1 MLKIIFFILLI
12 FARIDSIST
21 KEVSGNVQD
30 GKQYVKTE
38 SPTYTPKKK
47 TKVIFYMPGQEQE
60 EEEDDHDPNGNK
72 KNGKSN
78 LSSNKGTHL
87 GSGTDAGNSPAGFN
101 KGSGVGS
108 ESRPGSNNYRG
119 NTGAGGGINID
130 MTHHGDNANKGQ
142 QQNAGFN
149 KNQQDTLKDEY
160 EKIRKQEEEEEERIN
175 NQRRADMKKT
185 QGGKNKFGNDK
196 GVQDSLPNTK
206 YELSDPQSGHTNANA
221 KNRGTG
227 VYDELGNGP
236 YNLIGKQ
243 SEGLTPTA
251 PPYEHYDKHEGG
263 GKGYGPYGGSDGK
276 EYGPYGG
283 SEGKGYGPYGG
294 SEGKGYGPFGGADG
308 KEYGPYGGSDGKGT
322 WPDGT
327 GGNAYHGGY
336 DKEGTKPTYKTH
348 LNINLADGKGDH
360 GGRSGIEGYPNYFNK
375 HFRPG
380 DAKGSGTDGH
390 EPGTYGVH
398 HGGNGVNGVYP
409 GGGDYGK
416 NGTQPYGYN
425 GSGTG
430 AQNGFGPHGHNGV
443 GPATYGVDFG
453 KNGDGKGNGGGP
465 GEEGANKTN
474 PSYDQGGH
482 EKNTGPERYE
492 GNGTPYYVEH
502 PDDNNES
509 GTTTY
514 GLDQGKNGGT
524 QGGTGQ
530 GGYGQGEHGQGGY
543 GNGGHGQGGYG
554 NGGHENGGYG
564 NGGHENGGYGNGGHE
579 NGGYGGYGQGQNH
592 PGSTND
598 EGTHPMHNNVKN
610 SAPIL
615 DYIHGLRPVNAGDG
629 QGIYGG
635 NGINNPLVY
644 HVQHGGNGPNNNS
657 DKESSDQTSDDEND
671 THNRMRNKR
680 RVKRKPGERHS
691 SSNSSHDGDVDSYD
705 TEYELDE
712 GGVKRLKP
720 KNKRGAVTEESD
732 GHPYIKGT
740 NGSEHPRMNDSG
752 MGTSGTHNAGSGNH
766 NNKGENGLTP
776 IIVRY
781 GNTHAKQRADEIEK
795 NLNNGEYSRIKRGNG
810 KNGHKSGGTESD
822 GEESDVDSSN
832 VFYVDNGQDML
843 IKEKMSR
850 SEGSDEMSEEGLNV
864 KDKGEEGP
872 VNYHFSNY
880 MNLDKRNTQSSNEIE
895 LQKMIGPKFSEE
907 VDKYCRLNEPLQK
920 KGDFLNLSF
929 EYSRALEELR
939 SEMITELQRRKS
951 VGSNN
956 YNNIL
961 NAIYNSVN
969 RKNTNFGRD
978 AYEDKNFISQANS
991 FRDEQIQ
998 PLSAKYNKILR
1009 QYLCHVFV
1017 NNPGV
1022 NQLERLY
1029 YHNLA
1034 LGELI
1039 QPIRKKYSKEAS
1051 SSVGLN
1057 YEIYIAASSNIYLLG
1072 HLLMLSL
1079 AYLSYN
1085 HYFVQGLKPFYS
1097 LETMLMANS
1106 DYTFFMYNEVCN
1118 VYYRPKKIFN
1128 KDITFIP
1135 IESRPGRHST
1145 YVGERKVTCDL
1156 LELVLNAYT
1165 LINVNE
1171 IQKVFNNSEVYG
1183 YENSISFAHNAVRI
1197 FSQVCP
1203 RDDAKNTLICEFE
1216 KSTLYNPK
1224 ILKMDEGDKE
1234 NQRSLKRAFDMLR
1247 TFAEIENSSY
1257 QPEPNPN
1264 YISLI
1269 FEQNLYTDFY
1279 KYLFWYDSRELIKV
1293 QVRNYG
1299 RRKKSKKTKYVYDE
1313 FVKRGKDLKDKL
1325 IKMDAKYNA
1334 RSKALLVFYAL
1345 VDKYANLFTKSE
1357 NVRKFFLNDVSSI
1370 RHHLYLNSVLSKSA
1384 KSNLDSM
1391 KKTLEE
1397 LQSLTNTPLKF
1408 IVRGNNLKF
1417 LNHIARFENL
1427 FYVNLFIM
1435 SSLSRKDPVKS
1446 YYNEK
1451 KKMLTATLSEKF
1463 ATSTSALIPHKLRK
1477 LVVTMKKGLLKKR
1490 LLTALA
1496 KMKLLQ
1502 HIPANLLEN
1511 ILTTIRF
1518 TTHTIASREIIQN
1531 AQYIPRNRNFYEN
1544 RNVEL
1549 AKQIFTDG
1557 GFAKYADNLMSTW
1570 FTKGFEEYKREKIE
1584 KQKMEYSI
1592 EKEIKQYIN
1601 NDSSA
1606 SELMTEQEKLIQEQN
1621 ELYEEKE
1628 KQWQESKLIFNQND
1642 KWDHYINKEF
1652 AKALGIWLELSNSL
1666 YNQDTF
1672 IYRVVED
1679 SKFLLESNIEDTIM
1693 FSRTVKPTKQTVFR
1707 KFFKKIVSLGN
1718 MLLRKPSFKVEHA
1731 IWFGATINMK
1741 KAMVLLEKVAELHKL
1756 LRNEDESWLINEA
1769 FIEIV
1774 DHVVQISTDRRLRE
1788 PFSVARNPGM
1798 VAINP
1803 AYAALNSEERIKELQ
1818 NSMCADHCSA
1828 LWKTISTFAL
1838 QHLKNPE
1845 GLHSYESKFSKNSFG
1860 NKIDD
1865 QNFVND
1871 FKMILGGDA
1880 VLHYFDVLLP
1890 KSMKKELKAMKNG
1903 VSLSSAFSLKLTK
1916 IIFSEL
1922 QLPYLS
1928 QMFYT
1933 QAPYFGHFIGKWQ
1946 KEREKSRMKEILGF
1960 MTLGTLS
1967 AYTLLSAMD
1976 ITQHATDIG
1985 MGPVTSC
1992 YTSTIPPPKQVC
2004 IQQAVKATLTNSTQ
2018 ACMKS
2023 VFSVGLFASI
2033 GPYLFAPMA
2042 GLAIWNVLKSE
2053 FKVIQRVD
2061 MALKSVFKSMWKKFL
2076 SIKGIRKLKYIF
2088 KKRKSMK
2095 KKIIEKAEHKML
2107 EMKNNPQ
2114 MARNHKL
2121 AVQKMHKH
2129 TSGTYHYISY
2139 ARIQV

>member
-1 MLKIIFFILLI
+1 MLKIIFLILII

-21 KEVSGNVQD
+21 KEVTGSAQD

-60 EEEDDHDPNGNK
+60 EEEDDNDPNGSK
-72 KNGKSN
+72 KNGKSDPR
-78 LSSNKGTHL
+78 SNKGTHL
-87 GSGTDAGNSPAGFN
+87 GSRTDAGNSPGGFN
-101 KGSGVGS
+101 KGSAVGS
-108 ESRPGSNNYRG
+108 EPKTASNNYNG
-119 NTGAGGGINID
+119 GAGGGINID
-130 MTHHGDNANKGQ
+130 MTHHGDNGNKGVQ
-142 QQNAGFN
+142 GNGGFN
-149 KNQQDTLKDEY
+149 KNQQDRLKDEY
-160 EKIRKQEEEEEERIN
+160 DKIRKQEEEEEERIN
-175 NQRRADMKKT
+175 NQRRADMKKN
-185 QGGKNKFGNDK
+185 QKGKNQFGHDK
-196 GVQDSLPNTK
+196 GVQDSLPNTQ
-206 YELSDPQSGHTNANA
+206 YELSDPHSGNTTPNA
-221 KNRGTG
+221 KNRGTTG
-227 VYDELGNGP
+227 IYDELGNGP
-236 YNLIGKQ
+236 YNLVGKQ
-243 SEGLTPTA
+243 SEGVTPTA
-251 PPYEHYDKHEGG
+251 PPYEHYDKHGAG

-276 EYGPYGG
+276 SYGPYGG
-283 SEGKGYGPYGG
+283 SDGKDYGLYGGSDGKGYGPYGG
-294 SEGKGYGPFGGADG
+294 SGGKGSGPYGGSDG
-308 KEYGPYGGSDGKGT
+308 KAYGPYGGSDGKGT

-336 DKEGTKPTYKTH
+336 DKEGTNPTYTSH
-348 LNINLADGKGDH
+348 LNINLGDGKGDH
-360 GGRSGIEGYPNYFNK
+360 GRRNGMEGYPNYFKK

-380 DAKGSGTDGH
+380 DAKGTGTDGY
-390 EPGTYGVH
+390 EPGTNGTQ
-398 HGGNGVNGVYP
+398 HGGSGVAP
-409 GGGDYGK
+409 GGGDYG
-416 NGTQPYGYN
+416 QN
-425 GSGTG
+425 GSGANG
-430 AQNGFGPHGHNGV
+430 QNIYGPHGNNGV
-443 GPATYGVDFG
+443 GPASYGIDFG
-453 KNGDGKGNGGGP
+453 KNGNGKKNGGGP
-465 GEEGANKTN
+465 GEDGANTTN
-474 PSYDQGGH
+474 PSYDEGGY
-482 EKNTGPERYE
+482 EKNNGPERYD

-502 PDDNNES
+502 PDDNKGR

-524 QGGTGQ
+524 NGGHGNGGNGGSGGNGQ
-530 GGYGQGEHGQGGY
+530 GGYGEAGHGKGGYGQGGY
-543 GNGGHGQGGYG
+543 GGAGHGNGGYGQGGYG
-554 NGGHENGGYG
+554 GAGHGNGGYG
-564 NGGHENGGYGNGGHE
+564 PDGNG
-579 NGGYGGYGQGQNH
+579 QNY
-592 PGSTND
+592 PGSANKA
-598 EGTHPMHNNVKN
+598 GTHSMHNNEKSN
-610 SAPIL
+610 SPML
-615 DYIHGLRPVNAGDG
+615 DYIHGLRPVNTGEG

-635 NGINNPLVY
+635 NGINSPLVY
-644 HVQHGGNGPNNNS
+644 HVQHGGNGRKNSS
-657 DKESSDQTSDDEND
+657 DKGTSDETSDEEND
-671 THNRMRNKR
+671 TYDRMRNKR
-680 RVKRKPGERHS
+680 RVKRNPGGRNR
-691 SSNSSHDGDVDSYD
+691 SSNSSQDGDMDSED

-720 KNKRGAVTEESD
+720 KNKGSASSEESD
-732 GHPYIKGT
+732 GYPYAEGT
-740 NGSEHPRMNDSG
+740 NHSEFPRMNG
-752 MGTSGTHNAGSGNH
+752 RGVGNYGTHSVGSGYNK
-766 NNKGENGLTP
+766 NNDENGFTP
-776 IIVRY
+776 ITVKY
-781 GNTHAKQRADEIEK
+781 DNTHAKRRANEIEE
-795 NLNNGEYSRIKRGNG
+795 NLNKGEYSRTKMANR
-810 KNGHKSGGTESD
+810 KNGDKSGGSESD
-822 GEESDVDSSN
+822 AEESDVDPSN

-864 KDKGEEGP
+864 KYKTEKGP

-880 MNLDKRNTQSSNEIE
+880 MNLDKKNTLSSNEIE
-895 LQKMIGPKFSEE
+895 LEKMIGSKFSEE

-939 SEMITELQRRKS
+939 SEMIKELQRRKA
-951 VGSNN
+951 VGYNN

-961 NAIYNSVN
+961 KAIYNPVN
-969 RKNTNFGRD
+969 RKNTNLGRD
-978 AYEDKNFISQANS
+978 AYEDKNFISQANE
-991 FRDEQIQ
+991 FRNEQIQ

-1017 NNPGV
+1017 NNPGT

-1039 QPIRKKYSKEAS
+1039 QPIRKKYSKQAS

-1085 HYFVQGLKPFYS
+1085 HYFVQGLKHFYS

-1118 VYYRPKKIFN
+1118 VYYQPKKLFD

-1156 LELVLNAYT
+1156 LELILNAYT
-1165 LINVNE
+1165 LINIHE
-1171 IQKVFNNSEVYG
+1171 IQKVFNNSDTYG

-1203 RDDAKNTLICEFE
+1203 RDDAKNTLSCDFE

-1224 ILKMDEGDKE
+1224 ILKIDQEDKE
-1234 NQRSLKRAFDMLR
+1234 NQRRLKRAFDMLR
-1247 TFAEIENSSY
+1247 TFAEIENASY

-1264 YISLI
+1264 YINLI

-1279 KYLFWYDSRELIKV
+1279 KYLFWYDNREFINV
-1293 QVRNYG
+1293 QIRNSGGKKKG
-1299 RRKKSKKTKYVYDE
+1299 RKTKYVYDD
-1313 FVKRGKDLKDKL
+1313 FVKRGKQLKDKL

-1345 VDKYANLFTKSE
+1345 VDKYSNIFRKSE

-1370 RHHLYLNSVLSKSA
+1370 RHHLYLNSVLSKSP

-1397 LQSLTNTPLKF
+1397 LQSLTNSPLKF
-1408 IVRGNNLKF
+1408 MVRGNNLKF
-1417 LNHIARFENL
+1417 INSVARFENL

-1451 KKMLTATLSEKF
+1451 KKMLTATMSEKF

-1502 HIPANLLEN
+1502 HIPAHLLEN
-1511 ILTTIRF
+1511 ITTTIRF
-1518 TTHTIASREIIQN
+1518 TTHSIASREIIQN
-1531 AQYIPRNRNFYEN
+1531 AKFMPKNVNFYRNRNL
-1544 RNVEL
+1544 EL

-1570 FTKGFEEYKREKIE
+1570 FNKGFEEYKRKKIE
-1584 KQKMEYSI
+1584 TQRMEYSI
-1592 EKEIKQYIN
+1592 EKQLKEYSN
-1601 NDSSA
+1601 NDISA
-1606 SELMTEQEKLIQEQN
+1606 SEGMTEQERLEQEEN
-1621 ELYEEKE
+1621 DLNEEKE
-1628 KQWQESKLIFNQND
+1628 KQWQENKLIFNQND

-1652 AKALGIWLELSNSL
+1652 AKALGIWLELSDNG
-1666 YNQDTF
+1666 YNRDSF
-1672 IYRVVED
+1672 IYKVVED
-1679 SKFLLESNIEDTIM
+1679 SKYLLENNIEDSIM

-1707 KFFKKIVSLGN
+1707 KFFKKITSLGN

-1741 KAMVLLEKVAELHKL
+1741 KAMMLLEKVAELHKL

-1774 DHVVQISTDRRLRE
+1774 DHVVQISTERRLRE

-1798 VAINP
+1798 MAISP
-1803 AYAALNSEERIKELQ
+1803 AYAQLNNEDRMKELQ

-1845 GLHSYESKFSKNSFG
+1845 SLHSYESKFSKNSFG

-1916 IIFSEL
+1916 LIFSEL

-1976 ITQHATDIG
+1976 ITQHASDIG

-2004 IQQAVKATLTNSTQ
+2004 IQQAVKVTLTNSTQ

-2042 GLAIWNVLKSE
+2042 GLALWNVLKSE

-2061 MALKSVFKSMWKKFL
+2061 MALKSVFKNMWNKFL
-2076 SIKGIRKLKYIF
+2076 SIKGIRKLKHIF
-2088 KKRKSMK
+2088 KRKKTMK
-2095 KKIIEKAEHKML
+2095 KKIIEKAEQKML

-2114 MARNHKL
+2114 MAKNHKL
-2121 AVQKMHKH
+2121 MVQKLHKNV
-2129 TSGTYHYISY
+2129 SGSYHYISY
-2139 ARIQV
+2139 ARIQM

>member
-1 MLKIIFFILLI
+1 MLKIIFLILVI
-12 FARIDSIST
+12 CARIHSINT
-21 KEVSGNVQD
+21 KGGNGSVQD
-30 GKQYVKTE
+30 GKHYVKTE

-60 EEEDDHDPNGNK
+60 EQEDDNDPNASN
-72 KNGKSN
+72 KNGS
-78 LSSNKGTHL
+78 SGMGSNKGTHL
-87 GSGTDAGNSPAGFN
+87 GSTTDAGHSPTGFN

-108 ESRPGSNNYRG
+108 ESRPASNNYKG
-119 NTGAGGGINID
+119 HGGGGIHID
-130 MTHHGDNANKGQ
+130 MSAPGDNSNNGQ
-142 QQNAGFN
+142 QGNAGFKKN
-149 KNQQDTLKDEY
+149 KQDTLRDEY

-175 NQRRADMKKT
+175 NQRRADMKKS
-185 QGGKNKFGNDK
+185 QGRKNKFGHDK
-196 GVQDSLPNTK
+196 GVQDSLSNAK
-206 YELSDPQSGHTNANA
+206 YELSEPQSGPTKSNA
-221 KNRGTG
+221 KNRGPG

-243 SEGLTPTA
+243 SEGGTPTA
-251 PPYEHYDKHEGG
+251 SPYDHYDKHGSD
-263 GKGYGPYGGSDGK
+263 GKGYGTYGGSDGKGYGTYGGSDGKVYGPYGGSDGK
-276 EYGPYGG
+276 V
-283 SEGKGYGPYGG
+283 
-294 SEGKGYGPFGGADG
+294 
-308 KEYGPYGGSDGKGT
+308 YGPYGGSDGTGL

-327 GGNAYHGGY
+327 GGNAYYGGR
-336 DKEGTKPTYKTH
+336 DNQGKNPTYRTH
-348 LNINLADGKGDH
+348 LNINLGDDKGHH
-360 GGRSGIEGYPNYFNK
+360 GGKNGIPGYPEYFKK

-380 DAKGSGTDGH
+380 DAKGVGTDGH
-390 EPGTYGVH
+390 APGTYGVH
-398 HGGNGVNGVYP
+398 PGGNGVAP
-409 GGGDYGK
+409 GEGSYGDNKWSDG
-416 NGTQPYGYN
+416 QH
-425 GSGTG
+425 GSGTD
-430 AQNGFGPHGHNGV
+430 AQNLSGPHGHKGV
-443 GPATYGVDFG
+443 GPTTYDVDFG
-453 KNGDGKGNGGGP
+453 KKGHGKTNGGGP

-474 PSYDQGGH
+474 PSHGEGGY

-492 GNGTPYYVEH
+492 GNGTPYYVQH
-502 PDDNNES
+502 PDDNNGN
-509 GTTTY
+509 GTTSY
-514 GLDQGKNGGT
+514 GLDNGEHGGT
-524 QGGTGQ
+524 QGGQ
-530 GGYGQGEHGQGGY
+530 GHD
-543 GNGGHGQGGYG
+543 GH
-554 NGGHENGGYG
+554 
-564 NGGHENGGYGNGGHE
+564 
-579 NGGYGGYGQGQNH
+579 GQNH
-592 PGSTND
+592 PGSAN
-598 EGTHPMHNNVKN
+598 GTGTYPMHTNGGSNDQSLN
-610 SAPIL
+610 
-615 DYIHGLRPVNAGDG
+615 YIHGLRPVNSGDG

-644 HVQHGGNGPNNNS
+644 NVQHGGYGPKNINNKQAS
-657 DKESSDQTSDDEND
+657 D
-671 THNRMRNKR
+671 
-680 RVKRKPGERHS
+680 HS
-691 SSNSSHDGDVDSYD
+691 SSNEDVNNNNSMRNKTWVHSKPTGGHTDSTSSYASYPDSDD
-705 TEYELDE
+705 TEYELKPGD
-712 GGVKRLKP
+712 VRTLKP
-720 KNKRGAVTEESD
+720 NNTTNPLTEATD
-732 GHPYIKGT
+732 GIAYVKGT
-740 NGSEHPRMNDSG
+740 NAGEFPRMH
-752 MGTSGTHNAGSGNH
+752 GTGTGNYGTQNAGSGD
-766 NNKGENGLTP
+766 NNNMDEHGSTP
-776 IIVRY
+776 IIIKY
-781 GNTHAKQRADEIEK
+781 DNTHAKRRAKEIEE
-795 NLNNGEYSRIKRGNG
+795 NLNKGEYSRAKMANAKKGQ
-810 KNGHKSGGTESD
+810 KSQGTESD
-822 GEESDVDSSN
+822 GQDEDVDPSN

-843 IKEKMSR
+843 IKEKMSK
-850 SEGSDEMSEEGLNV
+850 SEGSDEMTEEGLNV
-864 KDKGEEGP
+864 KYKEQTGP

-880 MNLDKRNTQSSNEIE
+880 MNLDKRNTLSSNEIE

-939 SEMITELQRRKS
+939 SEMITELQKRKS
-951 VGSNN
+951 VEFNN

-961 NAIYNSVN
+961 NAIYNSMN

-978 AYEDKNFISQANS
+978 AYEDKNFISEANS
-991 FRDEQIQ
+991 FRNKEMQ

-1057 YEIYIAASSNIYLLG
+1057 YEIYIASSSNIYLMG

-1085 HYFVQGLKPFYS
+1085 HYFVQGVKPFYS

-1118 VYYRPKKIFN
+1118 VYYRPPKIFN

-1156 LELVLNAYT
+1156 LELILNAYT
-1165 LINVNE
+1165 LINVHE
-1171 IQKVFNNSEVYG
+1171 IQKVFNSSEAYG
-1183 YENSISFAHNAVRI
+1183 YENSISFSHNAVRI

-1203 RDDAKNTLICEFE
+1203 RNDAKNPLNCDFE

-1257 QPEPNPN
+1257 KPEPNPN

-1279 KYLFWYDSRELIKV
+1279 KYLFWYDNRELINV
-1293 QVRNYG
+1293 QVRKVG
-1299 RRKKSKKTKYVYDE
+1299 GKKKNSKIQFVYDE
-1313 FVKRGKDLKDKL
+1313 FIKRGKQLKDKL
-1325 IKMDAKYNA
+1325 IKMDAKYNT
-1334 RSKALLVFYAL
+1334 RSKALYVFYAL
-1345 VDKYANLFTKSE
+1345 VDKYANIFTKSE
-1357 NVRKFFLNDVSSI
+1357 NIRKFFLNDVSSV
-1370 RHHLYLNSVLSKSA
+1370 RHHLYLNSVLSKSP

-1397 LQSLTNTPLKF
+1397 LQSLTNAPLKF

-1417 LNHIARFENL
+1417 LNNIARYENL

-1435 SSLSRKDPVKS
+1435 SSLSRKNPVKS

-1451 KKMLTATLSEKF
+1451 KKMLTATMSEKF

-1531 AQYIPRNRNFYEN
+1531 AKYMPKNMNFYQH

-1549 AKQIFTDG
+1549 AKQVFTDG

-1570 FTKGFEEYKREKIE
+1570 FTKGFEEYKTEKLE
-1584 KQKMEYSI
+1584 QQKMEFSI
-1592 EKEIKQYIN
+1592 DKELKEAS
-1601 NDSSA
+1601 NDSS
-1606 SELMTEQEKLIQEQN
+1606 SERAEVTEQEKLQQEQK
-1621 ELYEEKE
+1621 ELNEEKDR
-1628 KQWQESKLIFNQND
+1628 QWQQNKLIYNQND

-1652 AKALGIWLELSNSL
+1652 AKALGIWLELSDNP
-1666 YNQDTF
+1666 YNKDSF

-1679 SKFLLESNIEDTIM
+1679 SKYLLESNIEDNIM

-1741 KAMVLLEKVAELHKL
+1741 KAMMLLEKVAELHKL

-1803 AYAALNSEERIKELQ
+1803 AYAQLNNEERMKELQ

-1838 QHLKNPE
+1838 QHLKNPDS
-1845 GLHSYESKFSKNSFG
+1845 LHTYESKFSKNAFG

-1890 KSMKKELKAMKNG
+1890 KSMKKELKAMTNG

-1967 AYTLLSAMD
+1967 AYTMLSAMD
-1976 ITQHATDIG
+1976 ITQHASDIG
-1985 MGPVTSC
+1985 MGPAASC
-1992 YTSTIPPPKQVC
+1992 YTSTLPPPKQVC
-2004 IQQAVKATLTNSTQ
+2004 IQHAVKATLTNSTQ

-2042 GLAIWNVLKSE
+2042 GLALWNVLKSE
-2053 FKVIQRVD
+2053 FKVLQRVD
-2061 MALKSVFKSMWKKFL
+2061 MALKSVFNNMWKKFL
-2076 SIKGIRKLKYIF
+2076 SLKGIRKLKYIF
-2088 KKRKSMK
+2088 KRRKTMK

-2114 MARNHKL
+2114 MDKNHKL

-2129 TSGTYHYISY
+2129 VSGSYHYISY